1 MKSIPELSVEAFM
14 RRVVAEI
21 EDARAAGASD
31 PGRIAESLNARGF
44 TTRKGRAW
52 TAETVGKFLKVR
64 APSGLDYRNRNQQQ

>member
-1 MKSIPELSVEAFM
+1 MGATVAPSMKSIPELPAEAFM

-52 TAETVGKFLKVR
+52 TAETV
-64 APSGLDYRNRNQQQ
+64 

>member
-1 MKSIPELSVEAFM
+1 MKSIPELSAEVFM

-52 TAETVGKFLKVR
+52 TAETVGKFLKSPGAKR
-64 APSGLDYRNRNQQQ
+64 FGLPE

>member
-1 MKSIPELSVEAFM
+1 MKSNPELSAEAFM
-14 RRVVAEI
+14 RRVAVEI

-52 TAETVGKFLKVR
+52 TAETIGKFLKSPGAKR
-64 APSGLDYRNRNQQQ
+64 FGLPE

>member
-1 MKSIPELSVEAFM
+1 MQSIPELSAAAFM

-31 PGRIAESLNARGF
+31 PGRISEALNARGF

-52 TAETVGKFLKVR
+52 TAETVGKFLKSPGAKR
-64 APSGLDYRNRNQQQ
+64 FGLPE

>member
-1 MKSIPELSVEAFM
+1 MKSIPELSVETFM

-52 TAETVGKFLKVR
+52 TAETVGKFLKSPGAKR
-64 APSGLDYRNRNQQQ
+64 FGLPE